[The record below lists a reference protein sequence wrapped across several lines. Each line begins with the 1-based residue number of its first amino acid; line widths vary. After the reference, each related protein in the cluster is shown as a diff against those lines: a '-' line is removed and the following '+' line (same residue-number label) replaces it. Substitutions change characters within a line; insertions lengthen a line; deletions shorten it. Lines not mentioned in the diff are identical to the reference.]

1 MLIQINEGVLFKE
14 TWNNNSSIKFLSPSN
29 KETEVLIS
37 LIKETSEA
45 SSILCFSPI
54 GKDKFSSILIQKK
67 NNDTLKLD
75 SKDYNYSG
83 IIIKEISIEGIS
95 FFKIQIDQTDIT
107 SVSKLIIEN
116 IIRNYQTNQP

>member
-1 MLIQINEGVLFKE
+1 MRYIIILFVCLLPLISCQTHQNTKLNLYQFIPQNTQALIQINEGVLFKE

-75 SKDYNYSG
+75 SKD
-83 IIIKEISIEGIS
+83 
-95 FFKIQIDQTDIT
+95 
-107 SVSKLIIEN
+107 
-116 IIRNYQTNQP
+116 